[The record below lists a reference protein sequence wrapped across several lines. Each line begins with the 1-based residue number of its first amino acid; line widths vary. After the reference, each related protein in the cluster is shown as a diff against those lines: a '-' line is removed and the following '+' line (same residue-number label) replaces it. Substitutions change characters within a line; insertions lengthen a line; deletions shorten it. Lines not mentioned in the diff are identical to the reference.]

1 MGNVYVAGGPIGL
14 TDEVMPKTEP
24 GVLAPAGKD
33 QQVAPPQ
40 TNEQLSKEQFEAMI
54 EDAKASIRAEYEG
67 PSGHLARV
75 RSQLARAANEREQE
89 WGKAN
94 SELETALHSANLK
107 GLSEQDR
114 AVYERDVYKE
124 QSESLRGQVAQAQ
137 ADLAAARSMGQY
149 VRGLQEGFGI
159 DPKDLNLDSVDDLS
173 STAFTAAV
181 NKHRDTITQ
190 LRAAEDKV
198 KTLELQIGGGKPPVT
213 PAGAAS
219 AAITP
224 PAVTTVTGVTQ
235 AAPTTLLDMRKA
247 LSVGRDK
254 LISEEELFELA
265 ENPEETGVDLNVV
278 LESLRNELSNLTE
291 ETPPQ

>member
-1 MGNVYVAGGPIGL
+1 MGNVAVAGGPIGL
-14 TDEVMPKTEP
+14 GNESPMPKIEP
-24 GVLAPAGKD
+24 GVSAPAEKA
-33 QQVAPPQ
+33 QEAPPR
-40 TNEQLSKEQFEAMI
+40 TNEQLTQEQVKKMI
-54 EDAKASIRAEYEG
+54 EDAQASLRAEYEG

-75 RSQLARAANEREQE
+75 RSDLARSFNERERE

-107 GLSEQDR
+107 GLSDQDR

-124 QSESLRGQVAQAQ
+124 QSDVLRSQVAQAQ

-291 ETPPQ
+291 ETQPQ